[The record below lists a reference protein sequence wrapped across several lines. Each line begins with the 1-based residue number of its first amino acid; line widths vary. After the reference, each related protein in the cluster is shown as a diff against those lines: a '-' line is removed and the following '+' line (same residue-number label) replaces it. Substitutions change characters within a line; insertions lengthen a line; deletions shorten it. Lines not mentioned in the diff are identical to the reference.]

1 MWRILPRSEFCYL
14 SWLARCYIMN
24 NKARL
29 AWELYL
35 RMETGDDSYQL
46 LQLIANDCYKMGA
59 FFYAAKVGMDS
70 SQCMARTHSYTL
82 FVGSCWRNMHV
93 DCL

>member
-1 MWRILPRSEFCYL
+1 MPCIHPPVRCTERVTRSNVPLNIDVSCLVRSEFCYL

-24 NKARL
+24 GKARL

-59 FFYAAKVGMDS
+59 FFYAAKVSKD
-70 SQCMARTHSYTL
+70 
-82 FVGSCWRNMHV
+82 
-93 DCL
+93 